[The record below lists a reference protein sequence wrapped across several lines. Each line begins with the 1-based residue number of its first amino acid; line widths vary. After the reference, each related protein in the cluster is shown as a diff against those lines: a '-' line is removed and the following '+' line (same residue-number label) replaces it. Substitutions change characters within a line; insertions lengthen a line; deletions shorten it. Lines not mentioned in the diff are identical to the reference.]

1 MSEITKLLEYVVK
14 QDVSDLHLSTGVP
27 PTVRLHGQMKP
38 LNDKPLSHQV
48 LENILKEIMTSRQ
61 YEFFK
66 DESEI
71 DFSVDIQNISR
82 FRVNAFCQ
90 ARGYSA
96 VFRVIKAQTPTLDDL
111 KMPEILKKL
120 AMSERGLILVT
131 GPTGSGKSTTLAA
144 MIDFVNTSKRAHI
157 ITIEDPIEFVHQN
170 KNCLINQREI
180 GTHTRSFANAL
191 KGALREDPDIILLGE
206 LRDLETVKLAIT
218 AAETG
223 HLVLATLHTNSAPKA
238 IDRVISVFPADE
250 QEQIRSMLS
259 ESLRAVI
266 AQELL
271 TRLDGNGRI
280 AALEI
285 LINIVAVRNTIREN
299 KIHQIP
305 TIIQTNT
312 TIGMQS
318 MEQVLNQL
326 AMQGRISKKI
336 ANDKI
341 RALK

>member
-1 MSEITKLLEYVVK
+1 MSEITKLLDYVVK
-14 QDVSDLHLSTGVP
+14 QDVSDLHLSSGVP
-27 PTVRLHGQMKP
+27 PIVRLHGQMKP
-38 LNDKPLSHQV
+38 LNDKPISAQV
-48 LENILKEIMTSRQ
+48 LETILKEVMNSRQ
-61 YEFFK
+61 YNTFQE
-66 DESEI
+66 ESEI
-71 DFSVDIQNISR
+71 DFSVDIQGISR
-82 FRVNAFCQ
+82 FRVNAFSQ

-96 VFRVIKAQTPTLDDL
+96 VFRVFKAQTPTLDDL
-111 KMPEILKKL
+111 KLPEILKKL
-120 AMSERGLILVT
+120 STSERGLILVT

-144 MIDFVNTSKRAHI
+144 MIDYVNSNKRAHI

-170 KNCLINQREI
+170 KHCLVNQREV
-180 GTHTRSFANAL
+180 GTHTKSFANAL
-191 KGALREDPDIILLGE
+191 KSALREDPDIILLGE

-238 IDRVISVFPADE
+238 IDRMISVFPADE

-271 TRLDGNGRI
+271 TRLDGKGRV
-280 AALEI
+280 AALEV

-312 TIGMQS
+312 SIGMQS

-326 AMQGRISKKI
+326 AMQGRISKKV
-336 ANDKI
+336 AQEKI